1 MGIQRLNQEAAKA
14 LAAGRRAGLRLSED
28 EAISWI
34 TRNPAVALGIADQT
48 GTLQVGKMADVVLWD
63 RSPLSIYAS
72 AEQVFID
79 GVRRHDRAAAP
90 SKWSDF
96 EVGTSVEEVRP

>member
-1 MGIQRLNQEAAKA
+1 
-14 LAAGRRAGLRLSED
+14 
-28 EAISWI
+28 
-34 TRNPAVALGIADQT
+34 
-48 GTLQVGKMADVVLWD
+48 MADVVLWD